1 MGARGATTLSPAHA
15 RWAEEKKYADE
26 SHPMSKVD
34 ITSLFYDEERADVAE
49 WFAARGWTVQGADA
63 LELAATYGVEIP
75 ELPED
80 VVEEVKQGNYVT
92 AVLPS

>member
-1 MGARGATTLSPAHA
+1 
-15 RWAEEKKYADE
+15 
-26 SHPMSKVD
+26 MSKVD

-80 VVEEVKQGNYVT
+80 VVEARGFLSPWRLMAYNCGVPVPVDVDFAKG
-92 AVLPS
+92 A